1 MISVIV
7 PALNEEG
14 VIAGALESLSLQE
27 GAWEAIVVDGG
38 STDRTREVA
47 RLYARVLTS
56 GRGRARQMNAG
67 AGAARGEILLF
78 LHADSRLQPGALA
91 EVGRAVEGGA
101 VGGAFRLR
109 LEGGRIYGLIS
120 TLASLRA
127 RLEGIYLGDHA
138 IFVARE
144 AFEAVGGFRE
154 MALMED
160 VDLCRRLKARGRL
173 VQLGMEVRS
182 SPRRLQGRVLRTV
195 ARMQILRL
203 LYYLGVSPAR
213 LEALYGEG
221 G

>member
-7 PALNEEG
+7 PTLNEAG
-14 VIAGALESLSLQE
+14 MIAGALESISRQG

-47 RLYARVLTS
+47 RRYARVLTS

-67 AGAARGEILLF
+67 AMAARGGILLF

-91 EVGRAVEGGA
+91 EVRKAVESGA

-109 LEGGRIYGLIS
+109 LEGGRLYGLIS
-120 TLASLRA
+120 RLASLRA

-138 IFVARE
+138 IFVASG
-144 AFEAVGGFRE
+144 AFEAIGGFRDLP
-154 MALMED
+154 LMED
-160 VDLCRRLKARGRL
+160 VDLCRRLKAQGKL

-182 SPRRLQGRVLRTV
+182 SPRRLQGRVLRTI
-195 ARMQILRL
+195 ARMQVLRL
-203 LYYLGVSPAR
+203 LYYLGVPPAR
-213 LEALYGEG
+213 LEALYGR
-221 G
+221 